1 MIKDLCT
8 MKRKYNVKKTF
19 FLTKQVSALLLHK
32 TPLKYKDTRCP
43 TISRI
48 IGDHGVEQALL
59 DLGDS
64 VNLIP
69 YSIYL
74 QLGLGDI
81 KPTSMVLQLADRSIK
96 RPKGMIED
104 VLVEIDK
111 FYYLVDFLI
120 LETQYVVHANS
131 NIPIILGHAFLAT
144 TNALINCRNGLMK
157 LTFGNMTLEVN
168 IFNISKE
175 IMGDEECE
183 IVNWLNAIM
192 EEEFNETYFSDP
204 LDSCLSNSCYLD
216 LSINS
221 EVVDAFSLIN
231 ESQIMEVNG
240 WKPRSE
246 ELLERETQSLLSSV

>member
-1 MIKDLCT
+1 
-8 MKRKYNVKKTF
+8 
-19 FLTKQVSALLLHK
+19 
-32 TPLKYKDTRCP
+32 
-43 TISRI
+43 
-48 IGDHGVEQALL
+48 
-59 DLGDS
+59 
-64 VNLIP
+64 
-69 YSIYL
+69 
-74 QLGLGDI
+74 
-81 KPTSMVLQLADRSIK
+81 
-96 RPKGMIED
+96 MIED

-120 LETQYVVHANS
+120 LETQSVVHANS

-240 WKPRSE
+240 
-246 ELLERETQSLLSSV
+246 